1 MLLVLS
7 ATIMS
12 VDLFV
17 AITQVIVSVA
27 IMQLEVSATFMKV
40 EASAAN
46 IMVTIF
52 IEIMRVGVSVAIIQ
66 VVFSAVHYA
75 HDYFYCNDA
84 GVTVSVVAMYVTV
97 SISNFAFLF
106 LTDTR
111 FL

>member
-7 ATIMS
+7 ATIML

-17 AITQVIVSVA
+17 AITHVIVSFA

-40 EASAAN
+40 KASAAN

-52 IEIMRVGVSVAIIQ
+52 IEIMRVGVSVAIMQ

-75 HDYFYCNDA
+75 HDYFCCSDA

-97 SISNFAFLF
+97 SISNFAFF
-106 LTDTR
+106 SLTDTH